1 VGLGRSIN
9 GGGARAR
16 ARAGNVSD
24 SKILSSLRRLLFLDL
39 VRACLRARP
48 SLLYMHA
55 CPRGA
60 RIEARPYERRIGRIT
75 ASIIA
80 TLALLALLV
89 ETTAAADKSYLTSA
103 LEAASW
109 IRSSAT
115 TLDRGKVW
123 PADPL
128 DVKSVNDTLYAGT
141 PGVILFF
148 LEAYHLTG
156 DQTFLNDARAGAGHL
171 LAALVSEKESGLYEG
186 IAGIGFA
193 LTETFKAT
201 TERKYKQGAKRCV
214 ELLGERAHKAGNGIE
229 WNDTTD
235 IIAGGAGIGLFL
247 LYAARELN
255 EPKLRDLAVADG
267 RRLIE
272 LGLSEQG
279 GMKWRMSPNF
289 ARLMPNFSH
298 GTAGISYF
306 LATLYQETKRREF
319 LEAALSGAKYLQ
331 VVAKTDGDACL
342 IFHNEPDGKDLY
354 YLGWCHG
361 PVGTARLFYRLYQ
374 VTGDRRWMDWVKK
387 SARGILRSGIPE
399 KQTPGFWNNVSQ
411 CCGSAGVAEFFI
423 SLYQITHDQAYIDF
437 AKRVTTQL
445 LSKGTRDS
453 RGIRW
458 IQAEHRVKP
467 DLLVAQTGYM
477 QGAAG
482 IGMLL
487 LHLDGFQRDKK
498 PSIIFPDSPF

>member
-1 VGLGRSIN
+1 
-9 GGGARAR
+9 
-16 ARAGNVSD
+16 
-24 SKILSSLRRLLFLDL
+24 
-39 VRACLRARP
+39 
-48 SLLYMHA
+48 MHTYA
-55 CPRGA
+55 RGA
-60 RIEARPYERRIGRIT
+60 RTEARPYELCIGRVT
-75 ASIIA
+75 SKIIA
-80 TLALLALLV
+80 TLALLTVLV
-89 ETTAAADKSYLTSA
+89 QTIPAADKSYLTSA
-103 LEAASW
+103 LDAANW
-109 IRSSAT
+109 IRSSAIQ
-115 TLDRGKVW
+115 LDQGKVW

-148 LEAYHLTG
+148 LEAYYSTG
-156 DQTFLNDARAGAGHL
+156 DRAFLNDARAGADHL
-171 LAALVSEKESGLYEG
+171 LATLVSEKESGLYEG

-201 TERKYKQGAKRCV
+201 SDAKYRQGAQRCAQ
-214 ELLGERAHKAGNGIE
+214 LLGERARKAGNGIE

-279 GMKWRMSPNF
+279 GMKWRMSLSF

-306 LATLYQETKRREF
+306 LTTLYQETKKREF
-319 LEAALSGAKYLQ
+319 LEAALAGAKYLQ
-331 VVAKTDGDACL
+331 AVAKTDGDVCL

-354 YLGWCHG
+354 YFGWCHG

-374 VTGDRRWMDWVKK
+374 VTGDSQWMAWLKK
-387 SARGILRSGIPE
+387 SARGIIQSGIPE

-411 CCGSAGVAEFFI
+411 CCGSAGVAEFFL
-423 SLYQITHDQAYIDF
+423 SLYRITRDVTYLKF
-437 AKRVTTQL
+437 SKRVTEQL
-445 LSKGTRDS
+445 LSKATRDDQ
-453 RGIRW
+453 RIRW
-458 IQAEHRVKP
+458 VQAEHRVKP

-482 IGMLL
+482 IGMLF
-487 LHLDGFQRDKK
+487 LHLDSFQRGKK
-498 PSIIFPDSPF
+498 PSITFPDSPF